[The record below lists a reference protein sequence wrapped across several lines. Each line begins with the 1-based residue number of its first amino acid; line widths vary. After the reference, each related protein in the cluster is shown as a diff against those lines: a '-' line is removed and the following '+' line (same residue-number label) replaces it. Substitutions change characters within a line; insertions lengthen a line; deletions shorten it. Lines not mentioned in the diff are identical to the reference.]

1 MSPEAVE
8 LDIHIH
14 NDFALWKMHESVEAT
29 LAKKIVRGDYN
40 PELAIKAWLN
50 LVDRAARSYARD
62 NRMQSRAFGQNLRRE
77 LATEF
82 ERRFYKK
89 HMGMRKSAHEGA
101 RKQFCLNC
109 GGHHTRDACPNVD
122 YQRLDRENPVT
133 YGCGKCHKR
142 FRSMEEL
149 IAHQEVEFHP
159 E

>member
-14 NDFALWKMHESVEAT
+14 NDFALWKMHEAVEAT

-62 NRMQSRAFGQNLRRE
+62 NRMQSRAFNQNLRRE

-82 ERRFYKK
+82 ERRFYRK
-89 HMGMRKSAHEGA
+89 HMGMRKSMTDPPRMPFRAPSTQFHADGECKLCGVWHE
-101 RKQFCLNC
+101 RNV
-109 GGHHTRDACPNVD
+109 ACPTIS
-122 YQRLDRENPVT
+122 Q
-133 YGCGKCHKR
+133 
-142 FRSMEEL
+142 F
-149 IAHQEVEFHP
+149 
-159 E
+159 

>member
-89 HMGMRKSAHEGA
+89 HMGMRRRSLSDAPRSMYPSVAQFVEGAHEHQKHFGKS
-101 RKQFCLNC
+101 RVPGCPFCE
-109 GGHHTRDACPNVD
+109 GEQHAEDAPWD
-122 YQRLDRENPVT
+122 E
-133 YGCGKCHKR
+133 
-142 FRSMEEL
+142 
-149 IAHQEVEFHP
+149 
-159 E
+159 